1 MGLDGGGEKGCMINF
16 YIFYF
21 TAIKILFTFFSA
33 LMQKRNKRNQGFI
46 LSFTPYGRN
55 FLCTTAIAGR

>member
-1 MGLDGGGEKGCMINF
+1 MINF